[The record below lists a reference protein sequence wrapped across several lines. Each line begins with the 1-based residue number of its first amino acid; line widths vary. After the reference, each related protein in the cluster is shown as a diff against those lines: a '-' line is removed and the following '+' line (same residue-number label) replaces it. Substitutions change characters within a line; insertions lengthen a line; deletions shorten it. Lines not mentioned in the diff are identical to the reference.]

1 MQRSVILAAAALL
14 VACVPAAAIDFA
26 SPGADIRARN
36 EFAIGVDLVNHQKYL
51 DATPHLETALE
62 QFPDDTDILKYLGF
76 AHRMIARQYSGTSH
90 AGELRL
96 SNTYYRRALDVDP
109 DRKDFLE
116 YMGELYLEMDDV
128 TAAKEK
134 LVALEKH
141 CPNGCAEHDT
151 LAAAIAAYRPP
162 PPDTVP
168 APGELAPTPTE

>member
-1 MQRSVILAAAALL
+1 MYKAITLAAAVLL
-14 VACVPAAAIDFA
+14 AACIPAAAIDFA
-26 SPGADIRARN
+26 SPSADIRARN
-36 EFAIGVDLVNHQKYL
+36 EFAIGVDLVNHHKYL
-51 DATPHLETALE
+51 DATPHLETALQ

-128 TAAKEK
+128 AAAREK
-134 LVALEKH
+134 LAALEKH

-162 PPDTVP
+162 PPEAATT
-168 APGELAPTPTE
+168 AGELAPTPTE